1 MVKDSEQRT
10 LHQPS
15 TYCSLIVLPLFF
27 LIFPLF
33 TFDWNG
39 VDEIV
44 FGQRQLTV
52 YLHKPP
58 VKDPVEIDK
67 YCPLLPKS
75 LGIPIATITSML
87 TVLVIRS
94 HR

>member
-1 MVKDSEQRT
+1 MVKATDHDSHST
-10 LHQPS
+10 LPS
-15 TYCSLIVLPLFF
+15 SYGSLIVLPLFF
-27 LIFPLF
+27 ILFPLF
-33 TFDWNG
+33 TFDYSF

-44 FGQRQLTV
+44 FGRRQLTV

-75 LGIPIATITSML
+75 LGRCSPL
-87 TVLVIRS
+87 E
-94 HR
+94 